1 MESTKQAVFVVGEE
15 EYGLDI
21 MDVNIVEKYMTIE
34 AVPDLPKNIKGVIR
48 LRGDII
54 PVYSLRRK
62 FGLEDIEPDEDT
74 RFIITTSK
82 DILFAY
88 EIDKMKEIISLE
100 EEQINEVP
108 SIVNNKDTAYMK
120 AVANH
125 QGRLILLLD
134 HNDLLTDDEQKKVV
148 AVLNKLKLPS
158 D

>member
-21 MDVNIVEKYMTIE
+21 MDVSIVEKYMTIE
-34 AVPDLPKNIKGVIR
+34 KVSDLPKNVKGVIR

-62 FGLEDIEPDEDT
+62 FGLEDIQPDEDT

-82 DILFAY
+82 DILFAF
-88 EIDKMKEIISLE
+88 EVDKMKEIVNMD
-100 EEQINEVP
+100 EEQMNEVP
-108 SIVNNKDTAYMK
+108 TIVNSKDTAYMK

-134 HNDLLTDDEQKKVV
+134 HNGILADDEQKQVV
-148 AVLNKLKLPS
+148 AVMNKLK
-158 D
+158 